1 MPEGGGGGGNEGSS
15 SSAGPDETAPLLRAQ
30 QQSNDDDDSAT
41 IVGADGLK
49 RRKVIHAAKETLDKA
64 SRLLRRKI
72 PCTGHLMTPRR
83 LWIQKVPTQECDV
96 VMMFPSG
103 SNEETLMWLLGRLR
117 AGSPGLV
124 VHVRHHASSDSYGFY
139 LTAPFSTLLKAA
151 EEVHLPKRL
160 QQEYG
165 GGLKEFV
172 GTEAKCYEGSDD
184 AAAFFTTQERQ
195 SLVLHLLHTLR
206 AGPHDSLPGL
216 KLVDGQ
222 AIIPK
227 CLSAGIISQV
237 FPLHELPAL
246 EKLQRSWVRAFL
258 SPQPLDDIA
267 RYFGVKITMYFA
279 WLGHY
284 TTALIVPAAVG
295 VIYWVGIIGRNQAV
309 EDVAYVLFSIFNV
322 IWATVYLETWKRR
335 GAELAYR
342 WGTLDQR
349 DDLLVEPRPL
359 FTGTWEISPVTGKP
373 EQTYPSWKRNVFRYF
388 VSGPI
393 IAVCLFLVFLV
404 MFVSFQ
410 IQDWWDAR
418 LEAAGYGFWL
428 SYVPK
433 VLLAIVIALMDEA
446 YFKVAVWLNDLE
458 NYRLDTE
465 YENHLICKVA
475 LFQFVNSFLSLF
487 YIAFYIQ
494 DTERLKEQLAAL
506 LIARQ
511 VIGNLKESAVPYLIE
526 QLRLARLSFEM
537 FGALSPSEARQQLP
551 GEAAAAPVNVSKD
564 EDETVAAAAAAAAE
578 DDKDH
583 PRVAKQRNISQAEL
597 ESSLYRVGHPT
608 NSLLSDVAFK
618 QVFGLRGRFVEK
630 IFVGCRKLWS
640 MMLFRKK
647 IPSLQYDGAFSE
659 HLEMLSQ
666 LGYVCLFSSAF
677 PLAALCALMGNLL
690 ELRGDAFKL
699 CFVLQRPFG
708 RRVSNIGTWQNAMEA
723 MGLVAILVNCAL
735 IGLSGQVQRMFPEMS
750 ATQTI
755 LLIVALEHI
764 MLALRFVINCAIPD
778 IPSWVAT
785 EMAKVEFL
793 RREAVRRLSTTPSP
807 SDHHASTVIGRF
819 VVRAAAAGG
828 GSGGGAT
835 SSSSASGTMASSSQ
849 EELRLR
855 QQAQQELASARAAYR
870 AMQSSQ
876 PGTPTLFS
884 TSSSA
889 AGTPAAAAGAA
900 ASHHQVPRITE
911 TSTPQTPGSTGS
923 GSDHSSTF
931 LAEAAATTTRDIS
944 NLPRGSIPG
953 GERGRRSREW
963 LASEQES
970 SGSGEYSHHLT
981 IGPSGGVDWIRRL
994 GLESG
999 GGRKSSDSEII
1010 SGSNSG
1016 DEMAFHRSTDC
1027 IVSKDL
1033 AGSSDSEMRYESIP
1047 PWTPNAKNQQKY
1059 RSSPEREP
1067 RSREKEKQQQSQQLT
1082 PMQQYQQH
1090 RDSVAEHREREREK
1104 EAVAHAAASAAA
1116 AAAAASTSQSTS
1128 AGGESSRRTS
1138 SQDDEKAKEEREAKK
1153 TRVKQSLMKRARSVA
1168 IFSLKLKERRARE
1181 AEIKAKEA
1189 EREARWQQ
1197 QQACVGGELSCIPI
1211 EQLISVEDIA
1221 AMESMRR
1228 MNH

>member
-1 MPEGGGGGGNEGSS
+1 MPAGGEGSAAAEQQPINRGGDS
-15 SSAGPDETAPLLRAQ
+15 PETMTTSASAVTASYEECANGN
-30 QQSNDDDDSAT
+30 STAATSASAEPT
-41 IVGADGLK
+41 VTLAADGLR

-103 SNEETLMWLLGRLR
+103 SNDETLMWLLGRLR

-139 LTAPFSTLLKAA
+139 LTAPFAVLLKAA

-160 QQEYG
+160 RQEYG

-172 GTEAKCYEGSDD
+172 GSEAMCFEGSDNESL
-184 AAAFFTTQERQ
+184 FFTTQERQ

-206 AGPHDSLPGL
+206 AGPHDLNCIPGL

-227 CLSAGIISQV
+227 CLSSGIISQV

-246 EKLQRSWVRAFL
+246 EKLQRTWVRAFL
-258 SPQPLDDIA
+258 SPQPLDDIS

-309 EDVAYVLFSIFNV
+309 EDVAYVLFSVFNV

-359 FTGTWEISPVTGKP
+359 FTGTLEISPVTGRLEP
-373 EQTYPSWKRNVFRYF
+373 TYPRWKRNVFRYF
-388 VSGPI
+388 VSVPI
-393 IAVCLFLVFLV
+393 VAICLFFVFIV
-404 MFVSFQ
+404 MILSFQ
-410 IQDWWDAR
+410 IQDWWDGR

-433 VLLAIVIALMDEA
+433 VLLAVVIALMDEA
-446 YFKVAVWLNDLE
+446 YFKVAVWLNDME

-465 YENHLICKVA
+465 YENHLIYKVA

-494 DTERLKEQLAAL
+494 DQERLKEQLAAL

-526 QLRLARLSFEM
+526 QLRLARLSFEL
-537 FGALSPSEARQQLP
+537 FGALSPSEARSPP
-551 GEAAAAPVNVSKD
+551 GEVPSEEK
-564 EDETVAAAAAAAAE
+564 EAAE
-578 DDKDH
+578 TNNEEDKEH
-583 PRVAKQRNISQAEL
+583 KAKQPRNVSQAEL

-618 QVFGLRGRFVEK
+618 
-630 IFVGCRKLWS
+630 
-640 MMLFRKK
+640 RKK
-647 IPSLQYDGAFSE
+647 CSNLQYDGAFSE

-677 PLAALCALMGNLL
+677 PLAAFAALLGNLL

-764 MLALRFVINCAIPD
+764 MLAIRFVIICAIPD

-793 RREAVRRLSTTPSP
+793 RREAVRRLSSTPSP
-807 SDHHASTVIGRF
+807 TDHQPATVID
-819 VVRAAAAGG
+819 
-828 GSGGGAT
+828 GA
-835 SSSSASGTMASSSQ
+835 S
-849 EELRLR
+849 EEDLR
-855 QQAQQELASARAAYR
+855 QQQQRCAEELASARSSYR
-870 AMQSSQ
+870 GLSQ
-876 PGTPTLFS
+876 PGTPTVP
-884 TSSSA
+884 SSSA
-889 AGTPAAAAGAA
+889 QTPSGPGTPH
-900 ASHHQVPRITE
+900 SHNIPRIAE
-911 TSTPQTPGSTGS
+911 TPTLPPETPGSTGS
-923 GSDHSSTF
+923 GSDHSSPF
-931 LAEAAATTTRDIS
+931 LADNARDIS
-944 NLPRGSIPG
+944 NIPRGSIPG
-953 GERGRRSREW
+953 GEKGRRPRDW
-963 LASEQES
+963 LTGEQES
-970 SGSGEYSHHLT
+970 SGSGDYSHHLT
-981 IGPSGGVDWIRRL
+981 IGPHGGVDWVRRL
-994 GLESG
+994 GLET
-999 GGRKSSDSEII
+999 GGRKSSDSEI
-1010 SGSNSG
+1010 SGVGTGSNSG
-1016 DEMAFHRSTDC
+1016 DEMALHRSTDC
-1027 IVSKDL
+1027 IVSKEL
-1033 AGSSDSEMRYESIP
+1033 AASSDSDLLRSIP
-1047 PWTPNAKNQQKY
+1047 PWAPSPRNQKFLV
-1059 RSSPEREP
+1059 SP
-1067 RSREKEKQQQSQQLT
+1067 EKEKSKADKHQHQQQLQQI
-1082 PMQQYQQH
+1082 QQYQLH
-1090 RDSVAEHREREREK
+1090 RDSVQEHRDRDRQQQQQQQQQQQHEK
-1104 EAVAHAAASAAA
+1104 EKEKEKEPSVASDSSRTAS
-1116 AAAAASTSQSTS
+1116 SQE
-1128 AGGESSRRTS
+1128 ESS
-1138 SQDDEKAKEEREAKK
+1138 KEDREAKK

-1181 AEIKAKEA
+1181 AEVKAKEA

-1197 QQACVGGELSCIPI
+1197 PQSCVGGELSCIPI

-1221 AMESMRR
+1221 AMDMRR

>member
-1 MPEGGGGGGNEGSS
+1 MPGGEGSPINLLDHHHRAS
-15 SSAGPDETAPLLRAQ
+15 TAATTSTTNECANGDDVRTASSATSTGTTFT
-30 QQSNDDDDSAT
+30 SAMT
-41 IVGADGLK
+41 SALAGDGLR
-49 RRKVIHAAKETLDKA
+49 RRKVIHAARETLDKA

-96 VMMFPSG
+96 VMMFPNG
-103 SNEETLMWLLGRLR
+103 ANDETLMWLLGRLR
-117 AGSPGLV
+117 AGTPGLV

-139 LTAPFSTLLKAA
+139 ITAPFSVLLKAA
-151 EEVHLPKRL
+151 EEVHLPKSLR
-160 QQEYG
+160 QEFG
-165 GGLKEFV
+165 GGFKEFV
-172 GTEAKCYEGSDD
+172 GSEANCFEGSDD
-184 AAAFFTTQERQ
+184 EVRFFTTQERQ
-195 SLVLHLLHTLR
+195 SLVLHLLNTLR
-206 AGPHDSLPGL
+206 AGPQDLHSLAGL
-216 KLVDGQ
+216 KMVEGQ

-227 CLSAGIISQV
+227 CISSGIISQV

-258 SPQPLDDIA
+258 SPQPLDDICK
-267 RYFGVKITMYFA
+267 YFGVKITMYFA

-309 EDVAYVLFSIFNV
+309 EDVAYVLFSVFNV

-359 FTGTWEISPVTGKP
+359 FTCATPASTPAQRYETRTCFCYAVQLKGTLEVSPVTGRMEP
-373 EQTYPSWKRNVFRYF
+373 TYPRWRRNMFRYF
-388 VSGPI
+388 VSVPI
-393 IAVCLFLVFLV
+393 IAICLLFVFIV
-404 MFVSFQ
+404 MILSFQ
-410 IQDWWDAR
+410 IQDWWDAH
-418 LEAAGYGFWL
+418 LESGGYGFWL

-465 YENHLICKVA
+465 YENHLIYKVA

-487 YIAFYIQ
+487 YIAFYLQ
-494 DTERLKEQLAAL
+494 DQERLKEQLAAL

-526 QLRLARLSFEM
+526 QLRLARLSFEL
-537 FGALSPSEARQQLP
+537 FGALSPSEARPPP
-551 GEAAAAPVNVSKD
+551 GQEGEEVQGGKDTEEKD
-564 EDETVAAAAAAAAE
+564 ERPDSGKT
-578 DDKDH
+578 KQ
-583 PRVAKQRNISQAEL
+583 PRNVSQAEL

-608 NSLLSDVAFK
+608 NSLLSDVTFK
-618 QVFGLRGRFVEK
+618 
-630 IFVGCRKLWS
+630 
-640 MMLFRKK
+640 
-647 IPSLQYDGAFSE
+647 YDGAFSE

-677 PLAALCALMGNLL
+677 PLAAMAALLGNLL

-764 MLALRFVINCAIPD
+764 MFAIRFVIICAIPD
-778 IPSWVAT
+778 IPHWVAT

-793 RREAVRRLSTTPSP
+793 RREAVRRLSSTPSP
-807 SDHHASTVIGRF
+807 EQQPTTVIGRF
-819 VVRAAAAGG
+819 VVSPADGESEEQMLSDRAAYASSRADTPTLASTTTHTPSGPTTPSAASVPRIAETPPTAGTP
-828 GSGGGAT
+828 GSGG
-835 SSSSASGTMASSSQ
+835 SSS
-849 EELRLR
+849 
-855 QQAQQELASARAAYR
+855 
-870 AMQSSQ
+870 
-876 PGTPTLFS
+876 
-884 TSSSA
+884 
-889 AGTPAAAAGAA
+889 
-900 ASHHQVPRITE
+900 E
-911 TSTPQTPGSTGS
+911 TSP
-923 GSDHSSTF
+923 F
-931 LAEAAATTTRDIS
+931 LPESNSNVTRDIR
-944 NLPRGSIPG
+944 NTPRCSIPG

-963 LASEQES
+963 LSNEPEASGTNDQ
-970 SGSGEYSHHLT
+970 YSHHLT
-981 IGPSGGVDWIRRL
+981 IGPHGGVDWVRRL
-994 GLESG
+994 GLEP
-999 GGRKSSDSEII
+999 GGRKSSDSEI
-1010 SGSNSG
+1010 SGAAAVSG
-1016 DEMAFHRSTDC
+1016 REEELTLHRSTDC
-1027 IVSKDL
+1027 IVSKEL
-1033 AGSSDSEMRYESIP
+1033 ASSSDSDLLRSAP
-1047 PWTPNAKNQQKY
+1047 PWAVAHRNQKF
-1059 RSSPEREP
+1059 RFSP
-1067 RSREKEKQQQSQQLT
+1067 EKEK
-1082 PMQQYQQH
+1082 
-1090 RDSVAEHREREREK
+1090 EREK
-1104 EAVAHAAASAAA
+1104 VEKQQYHQQQQQHHQRETRETPSER
-1116 AAAAASTSQSTS
+1116 QSYL
-1128 AGGESSRRTS
+1128 AEKEKDSSGLSDSSKTIS
-1138 SQDDEKAKEEREAKK
+1138 SQEEEKPTKEEREAKK

-1181 AEIKAKEA
+1181 AELKAKEA

-1197 QQACVGGELSCIPI
+1197 PQSCVGGELSCIPI
-1211 EQLISVEDIA
+1211 EKLISVDDIA
-1221 AMESMRR
+1221 AMEMRR
-1228 MNH
+1228 PNH

>member
-1 MPEGGGGGGNEGSS
+1 
-15 SSAGPDETAPLLRAQ
+15 
-30 QQSNDDDDSAT
+30 
-41 IVGADGLK
+41 
-49 RRKVIHAAKETLDKA
+49 
-64 SRLLRRKI
+64 
-72 PCTGHLMTPRR
+72 
-83 LWIQKVPTQECDV
+83 
-96 VMMFPSG
+96 MFPSG

-172 GTEAKCYEGSDD
+172 GTEAKCFEGSDD

-359 FTGTWEISPVTGKP
+359 FT
-373 EQTYPSWKRNVFRYF
+373 
-388 VSGPI
+388 
-393 IAVCLFLVFLV
+393 
-404 MFVSFQ
+404 
-410 IQDWWDAR
+410 DWWDAR

-446 YFKVAVWLNDLE
+446 YFKVAVWLNDLGE
-458 NYRLDTE
+458 
-465 YENHLICKVA
+465 
-475 LFQFVNSFLSLF
+475 FVPC
-487 YIAFYIQ
+487 
-494 DTERLKEQLAAL
+494 QLAAL

-551 GEAAAAPVNVSKD
+551 GEAAPVNVSKD
-564 EDETVAAAAAAAAE
+564 EDETVAAAAAAAE

-608 NSLLSDVAFK
+608 NSLLIRRRLLGAPGNAVSARLRLPVLLGLSARRALRADGKSARAARRRLQAVLRPAAALRTQSVQYWNLAERHGSDGSRGHTGELRPDRSQRPGPANVPGDVGHSDDTADSRARAHNAGAALRHQLRDSRHTELGGHRDGQGGIFAT
-618 QVFGLRGRFVEK
+618 RGRQETVDDTLAVGSSRLHGHRDEK
-630 IFVGCRKLWS
+630 EKKKEALQHGYDASHALNDQHASRITHTLCCVPDLHRKNRAIIRANVCAPENS
-640 MMLFRKK
+640 HPIISRKRIESHHPK
-647 IPSLQYDGAFSE
+647 PTA
-659 HLEMLSQ
+659 
-666 LGYVCLFSSAF
+666 
-677 PLAALCALMGNLL
+677 P
-690 ELRGDAFKL
+690 R
-699 CFVLQRPFG
+699 
-708 RRVSNIGTWQNAMEA
+708 
-723 MGLVAILVNCAL
+723 
-735 IGLSGQVQRMFPEMS
+735 
-750 ATQTI
+750 
-755 LLIVALEHI
+755 
-764 MLALRFVINCAIPD
+764 
-778 IPSWVAT
+778 T
-785 EMAKVEFL
+785 EVEFN
-793 RREAVRRLSTTPSP
+793 S
-807 SDHHASTVIGRF
+807 GRF
-819 VVRAAAAGG
+819 VVRAAAAAGADGG
-828 GSGGGAT
+828 GGGVAT
-835 SSSSASGTMASSSQ
+835 ASSSASGTTASCSQ

-855 QQAQQELASARAAYR
+855 QQAQQELVSARAAYR

-884 TSSSA
+884 TASSA
-889 AGTPAAAAGAA
+889 AGTPGAAAAAA
-900 ASHHQVPRITE
+900 AHHQVPTITE

-931 LAEAAATTTRDIS
+931 LAEAAAATTTRDIS

-981 IGPSGGVDWIRRL
+981 IGPHGGVDWIRRL

-1033 AGSSDSEMRYESIP
+1033 AGSSDSEMRYELRFGSFAFSSLNLTESIP

-1067 RSREKEKQQQSQQLT
+1067 RSREKEKQSQQLT

-1116 AAAAASTSQSTS
+1116 AAASTSQSTS
-1128 AGGESSRRTS
+1128 AGESSRRTS

-1168 IFSLKLKERRARE
+1168 IFSLKLKESQRSGDQGEGSRERGEMATAAGLRGRRALLHTHRAAHIGRGYRGYGIDAPNE
-1181 AEIKAKEA
+1181 SLVATASAAAAAAAASAPLKRFFYSSVMKV
-1189 EREARWQQ
+1189 R
-1197 QQACVGGELSCIPI
+1197 GEENCSKFYS
-1211 EQLISVEDIA
+1211 ISHRVPVCD
-1221 AMESMRR
+1221 
-1228 MNH
+1228 